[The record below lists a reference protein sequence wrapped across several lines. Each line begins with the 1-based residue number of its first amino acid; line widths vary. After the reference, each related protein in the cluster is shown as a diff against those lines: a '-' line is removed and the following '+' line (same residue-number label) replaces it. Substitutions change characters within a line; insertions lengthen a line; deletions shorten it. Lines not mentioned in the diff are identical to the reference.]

1 MQGRWGARRRLAR
14 SAVAVAALGLAT
26 AAAQAGTL
34 TISDGVG
41 SGSGGEFAISNLVLG
56 SGEYV
61 STLNGT
67 NVQYPY
73 GLGSSFEGQTYGS
86 AQFETFCVER
96 NEYISLPGNYSF
108 TVSTGAINGGV
119 GGQSSTNF
127 DPVSAETAYL
137 YREFRAG
144 TLWVDRNGNGTQD
157 ATDLYNYTG
166 VTGTG
171 YASRTTWANSLQ
183 DAIWYLENELTTA
196 PGSGSLAGR
205 LVTAAQNWVTANG
218 DNLRGVRIMNLTQNG
233 VLKQSQLAL
242 VPLPTSAYAGLGL
255 LAGLGIFGVIRRRN
269 RSALA

>member
-1 MQGRWGARRRLAR
+1 MQGRWDARRRLAR
-14 SAVAVAALGLAT
+14 SLVAVAALGLGT
-26 AAAQAGTL
+26 AVAQAGTL

-73 GLGSSFEGQTYGS
+73 GLGSAFEGQTYGS

-96 NEYISLPGNYSF
+96 NESITLPGNYSF

-119 GGQSSTNF
+119 GGQASTNF
-127 DPVSAETAYL
+127 DPVSAQTAYL

-144 TLWVDRNGNGTQD
+144 TLWVDRNGNSVQD

-166 VTGTG
+166 TTGTG
-171 YASRTTWANSLQ
+171 YANRTTWANALQ
-183 DAIWYLENELTTA
+183 DAIWHLEGEISA
-196 PGSGSLAGR
+196 PGATSLAGR

-233 VLKQSQLAL
+233 VLRQSQLAL

-255 LAGLGIFGVIRRRN
+255 LAGLGLVGVLRRRN
-269 RSALA
+269 RSALV